1 MGFSPLG
8 LAHLL
13 LPSCSRGRI
22 CLVTSAAVLH
32 TCAAHSLVSSSLL
45 AGGALGLQIWVTTF
59 AFLTRLLGS
68 DAGQARVASTS
79 WPHPF
84 SNKKLCGENDQMI
97 PNKGCPDVI
106 HVYKLLQE
114 VLQLFAFLWI
124 CIEGFIAFCTCFWAL
139 GREQIKKDTGSLP
152 SNLRVCCALKVKSPP
167 IGSCVW
173 SPVGGIVL
181 EL

>member
-84 SNKKLCGENDQMI
+84 SNKKLCGENDQVT
-97 PNKGCPDVI
+97 PNKGCPNVI

-139 GREQIKKDTGSLP
+139 GREQIKRIQEVFLQILEYAVHWKS
-152 SNLRVCCALKVKSPP
+152 KVPP
-167 IGSCVW
+167 
-173 SPVGGIVL
+173 
-181 EL
+181 

>member
-1 MGFSPLG
+1 MPVILCKGLRSYGFFPIGFGTFVAPILFPRQD
-8 LAHLL
+8 L
-13 LPSCSRGRI
+13 SCYFCS
-22 CLVTSAAVLH
+22 
-32 TCAAHSLVSSSLL
+32 CATHMFCHSLVSSSLL

-84 SNKKLCGENDQMI
+84 SNKKLCGENDQVT
-97 PNKGCPDVI
+97 PNKGCPNVI

-124 CIEGFIAFCTCFWAL
+124 CIERFIAFCTCFWAL
-139 GREQIKKDTGSLP
+139 GREQIKRIQEVFLQILEYVVHWKS
-152 SNLRVCCALKVKSPP
+152 KVPP
-167 IGSCVW
+167 
-173 SPVGGIVL
+173 
-181 EL
+181 